1 MARNSVTSCMSQ
13 NEKGPQLWKTVPD
26 WALFQISLFCFWGF
40 WDFWG
45 YGQCFND
52 NQWMGNGCRINGWS
66 ASHPSG
72 VSKCPH
78 FSHHSTIGDILSPTD
93 TLVMFNP
100 PKGDTCQPLSMDLD
114 FIQKRLLDCCP
125 FPTGNGR
132 FAATCMILMGVIPW
146 LGVVSGEGS
155 VLPPQTRGSFWIGF
169 RMKRRKLTRKL
180 ERHPTLSDES
190 SNIIRIQSMTHLGMG
205 QKPTFFIT
213 IFRGINIQLYHHRAV
228 SWIGSSDRM
237 QIGHLQ
243 PKVKY
248 TTLFHTKVSRPLA
261 KPINKVFG
269 CIWYV
274 KDYIQKYTWL

>member
-72 VSKCPH
+72 VSKCPN

-146 LGVVSGEGS
+146 LGVVSGEVAS
-155 VLPPQTRGSFWIGF
+155 C
-169 RMKRRKLTRKL
+169 RRKHVDLFGLGSGWNAENSPENSKDIQHYRMN
-180 ERHPTLSDES
+180 HPTSSVSNPWPIWGWVKNLRFLLPYLGESTSSYTITGLSV
-190 SNIIRIQSMTHLGMG
+190 G
-205 QKPTFFIT
+205 
-213 IFRGINIQLYHHRAV
+213 
-228 SWIGSSDRM
+228 SDRP
-237 QIGHLQ
+237 IGCRSAIC
-243 PKVKY
+243 
-248 TTLFHTKVSRPLA
+248 SRRWSTPHYSILKSA
-261 KPINKVFG
+261 GP
-269 CIWYV
+269 
-274 KDYIQKYTWL
+274 